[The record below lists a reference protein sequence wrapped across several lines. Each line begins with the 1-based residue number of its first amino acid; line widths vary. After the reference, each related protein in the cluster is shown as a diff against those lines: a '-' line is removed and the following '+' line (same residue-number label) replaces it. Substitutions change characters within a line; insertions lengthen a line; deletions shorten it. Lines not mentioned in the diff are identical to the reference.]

1 MIYNYIKKYK
11 LCVIVAVIF
20 TVLISSNIILHRYY
34 LNYRENHLVELEYYS
49 EVLNQENFNDKY
61 YTKTNKDERIEN
73 KIDSSVFSLTH
84 MMLVTIIL
92 IGVTLLGLFIFITE
106 PQLKPYFISGYTMYK
121 LVKIFIRQVLKIT
134 VVSILIYYLLD
145 YLFNLSLTKMIGHR
159 VIEFLTEYSY
169 LSFIG
174 YASLVVIITIIIFLI
189 KRCLKNNN
197 NY

>member
-11 LCVIVAVIF
+11 LCVIVAILY
-20 TVLISSNIILHRYY
+20 TMLISSNIILHRYY
-34 LNYRENHLVELEYYS
+34 LNYRENHLVELKYYS
-49 EVLNQENFNDKY
+49 EVLNKENFNDKY

-106 PQLKPYFISGYTMYK
+106 PQLKPYFISGYTVYR
-121 LVKIFIRQVLKIT
+121 LVKIFIRQVLKIAI
-134 VVSILIYYLLD
+134 VSVLIYFLLD
-145 YLFNLSLTKMIGHR
+145 YLFNLSLTKMIGHKI
-159 VIEFLTEYSY
+159 VEFLTEYSY

-174 YASLVVIITIIIFLI
+174 YASLVVIIAIIIFLI